1 VKLLETKRVWCDDV
15 HEWELLID
23 DYECMPT
30 VRMWCDGGIIAKLM
44 ILADGSEC
52 ESPRE
57 FEPWPEFIRCRFAE
71 AVEVARAMRKAV
83 R

>member
-1 VKLLETKRVWCDDV
+1 
-15 HEWELLID
+15 
-23 DYECMPT
+23 MPT
-30 VRMWCDGGIIAKLM
+30 ILVWRDGRIIANLI

-57 FEPWPEFIRCRFAE
+57 FEPWPEFIQCRFAE

>member
-1 VKLLETKRVWCDDV
+1 
-15 HEWELLID
+15 LID

-30 VRMWCDGGIIAKLM
+30 VRMWRDGGIIAKLM

>member
-1 VKLLETKRVWCDDV
+1 
-15 HEWELLID
+15 
-23 DYECMPT
+23 
-30 VRMWCDGGIIAKLM
+30 MWRDGGIIAKLM

-57 FEPWPEFIRCRFAE
+57 FEPWPEFIQCRFAE